1 MDSCHPDRRI
11 VRRDESARQRRQRG
25 SRPQEAFVTEAAADD
40 HASSSWNHSMTFD
53 GRLFLSKIGHP
64 PSTDRLLLTALG
76 LGLAICLVALY
87 ACYFHFDLFH
97 YHVTSVYAGLGHPEA
112 QHLLGDKLLHGKG
125 VDKDEV

>member
-1 MDSCHPDRRI
+1 
-11 VRRDESARQRRQRG
+11 
-25 SRPQEAFVTEAAADD
+25 
-40 HASSSWNHSMTFD
+40 MTFD
-53 GRLFLSKIGHP
+53 GREFLSKKKIEAEAE
-64 PSTDRLLLTALG
+64 DRLLLTALSI
-76 LGLAICLVALY
+76 GLALCLTALY